1 MAKHFKPSEFR
12 CKCKR
17 CVNAPD
23 PVVSD
28 RLLTVLDKIRE
39 SVGVPV
45 VVLSG
50 YRCPAHNK
58 EVGGVNDSQHTK
70 RTAAD
75 IRAEGFSV
83 EELAG
88 VAEKCGA
95 DGIGKYPKQNFVHV
109 DMRGKR
115 ARWWG

>member
-1 MAKHFKPSEFR
+1 MSKHFKPAEFR

-17 CVNAPD
+17 CINAPD
-23 PVVSD
+23 PVMSD

-39 SVGVPV
+39 AIGVPV
-45 VVLSG
+45 IILSG

-75 IRAEGFSV
+75 IRAAGLSV
-83 EELAG
+83 ESLARA
-88 VAEKCGA
+88 AEKCGA
-95 DGIGKYPKQNFVHV
+95 DGVGRYPGQGFVHV
-109 DMRGKR
+109 DARGRR
-115 ARWWG
+115 ARWVG